1 MFLYLLLSMLCATLL
16 AQQPVQDYYSFSP
29 TVGSGSG
36 TSFMTK
42 GIGRITAVRVWEQT
56 GSYITG
62 IQFRYDHIWTNLVGR
77 NVGEPQEIMLHS
89 GEKIIQVSGKYY
101 SVNYIYQL
109 IFVTSTGRTLI
120 CGQPTQV
127 MIIATVCFFLH
138 YIHLH
143 SPMLTFDAVLQGSFN
158 FYPIYPEAELRLL
171 SGRSNGVGI
180 TALGA
185 HWGLLNINDTNMS
198 KSMPA

>member
-120 CGQPTQV
+120 CGQPTQ
-127 MIIATVCFFLH
+127 
-138 YIHLH
+138 
-143 SPMLTFDAVLQGSFN
+143 GSFN